1 MMMMMTSP
9 GGVKVCVNEL
19 CGTTTTSQWKRGW
32 AMKVGG
38 FASLCYSCGTAFDNL
53 CYCERFHLN
62 EAGWRECKFCEK
74 PIHCG
79 CIVSKYLYEC
89 LDMGGIACMK
99 CMRAKGTQ
107 PFNPPSLANKIQ
119 NGFTRFSGSFHPS
132 VFTNRMNNSTLT
144 PLSEG
149 LDKSQHACLTSSIGQ
164 PFRLDEELP
173 SYKEFGAR
181 CSSSKD
187 LNLNFRSLPTQSLL
201 PTQSPLPTVPDNNKP
216 SLGSQPINEPVYQ
229 QSLGFSFGNESSSV
243 VPTSNGVVERN
254 VILEKVPSVKQEQK
268 PRQMVPKIS
277 KSGASI
283 RSQSNKETG
292 SDNRVARPPGEGR
305 GRSQLLP
312 RYWPRMTDQEL
323 LQISGDLNSNCT
335 ITPLFEKV
343 LSASDAGK
351 IGRLVLPKACAEAY
365 FPVINSSEGVP
376 VKVRDV
382 KGKEWT
388 FQFRYWPNNNS
399 RMYVLEGVFLCI
411 QNMQMEAGDTVIFS
425 RLNPGDKLVLGCRK
439 AVIATHASAP
449 PNPVNG
455 DSLAS
460 EPILP
465 KIIDQG
471 TSNLDSE
478 QKSVIQEK
486 KKTHNIGS
494 KSKRLHMHSE
504 DAMDLKFTWEEAQE
518 CLRPPSNPTVVTI
531 ENCELEEYDEPPV
544 FGKKTI
550 FTTTASRLQE
560 QWVQCDSCSK
570 WRKLPSDALIASK
583 WTCSDNVSDP
593 NRCSCSTPE
602 ERGAADLEQISKRV
616 LSAESKKQKLVG
628 KWGTKEQKQEAT
640 GLDALA
646 TVAILGAND
655 SENGNSI
662 VGPTTRHPRH
672 RPGCSCIVCIQPPSG
687 KGKHKPNCTC
697 NVCATVRRRF
707 KTMMQRKK
715 NRQVK
720 QGAEKVNLL
729 VPVIDKTEPDDAL
742 GTETGP
748 EILTESSDKGQG
760 LDLNLYP
767 KEEGM
772 MLAASRTP
780 PVWQNVRGGRVPNV
794 TSELKDRPVQK
805 INKVV
810 EGIVVRDSTGSL
822 CYVHGDLSCA
832 ESALYVEIIAIHSA
846 CLFTSNHGWLNSIVE
861 SDSQMNISL
870 SSSEAHPPWRFATL
884 IDDIRL
890 W

>member
-38 FASLCYSCGTAFDNL
+38 FACLCYSCGTAFDNL
-53 CYCERFHLN
+53 RYCERFHLN

-89 LDMGGIACMK
+89 LDSGGIACMK
-99 CMRAKGTQ
+99 CVRAKGTQ
-107 PFNPPSLANKIQ
+107 PFNPPSLANKIP
-119 NGFTRFSGSFHPS
+119 NGFTRFSGSWHPS

-173 SYKEFGAR
+173 SYKEFGAH

-216 SLGSQPINEPVYQ
+216 SLGLEPINEPVYQ

-254 VILEKVPSVKQEQK
+254 VVPEKVPSVKQEQK

-323 LQISGDLNSNCT
+323 LQISGEYPSIRLFLCSHIGSVCVGEGSGGLATGQNATLWCLKAESFILSEKQTIINDCLNSDCT

-439 AVIATHASAP
+439 AVVATHASAP

-460 EPILP
+460 EPALP
-465 KIIDQG
+465 KIIDEG

-478 QKSVIQEK
+478 QKSAIQEK
-486 KKTHNIGS
+486 KKTRNIGS

-504 DAMDLKFTWEEAQE
+504 DAMELKFTWEEAQE
-518 CLRPPSNPTVVTI
+518 FLRPPSNPTVVMI

-544 FGKKTI
+544 FGKKTV

-570 WRKLPSDALIASK
+570 WRKLPSDALIPSK

-602 ERGAADLEQISKRV
+602 ERGAADLEQISKRGK
-616 LSAESKKQKLVG
+616 ESKKQKLVG
-628 KWGTKEQKQEAT
+628 KWGTKEQKQEAA
-640 GLDALA
+640 GLEALA
-646 TVAILGAND
+646 TVAISGAND

-662 VGPTTRHPRH
+662 VGLTTRHPRH

-697 NVCATVRRRF
+697 NVCATVRRRL
-707 KTMMQRKK
+707 KSMMQRKK

-720 QGAEKVNLL
+720 QGAEKVSLL
-729 VPVIDKTEPDDAL
+729 VPVIDKTEPDDAV

-748 EILTESSDKGQG
+748 EVLTECSDKGQG
-760 LDLNLYP
+760 LDLNFDP
-767 KEEGM
+767 KEEGVM
-772 MLAASRTP
+772 VAAFRTP
-780 PVWQNVRGGRVPNV
+780 SVWQNVLGGHVPNV
-794 TSELKDRPVQK
+794 TSELKDGPVQT

-810 EGIVVRDSTGSL
+810 EGV
-822 CYVHGDLSCA
+822 
-832 ESALYVEIIAIHSA
+832 
-846 CLFTSNHGWLNSIVE
+846 
-861 SDSQMNISL
+861 
-870 SSSEAHPPWRFATL
+870 
-884 IDDIRL
+884 
-890 W
+890 

>member
-1 MMMMMTSP
+1 MMMTSS
-9 GGVKVCVNEL
+9 KVCVNGL
-19 CGTTTTSQWKRGW
+19 CGTTTTSLWKRGW

-53 CYCERFHLN
+53 RYCERFHLN

-89 LDMGGIACMK
+89 LDSGGIACMR

-107 PFNPPSLANKIQ
+107 PFSAPSLANKIP
-119 NGFTRFSGSFHPS
+119 NGYTRFSGSWHPS

-144 PLSEG
+144 PLTEG
-149 LDKSQHACLTSSIGQ
+149 LDKSQHACLASSIGQ

-187 LNLNFRSLPTQSLL
+187 INLSLRSFPTQL
-201 PTQSPLPTVPDNNKP
+201 PLPTVPDNNKP
-216 SLGSQPINEPVYQ
+216 SLGSQPMYEPVYQ

-243 VPTSNGVVERN
+243 VPTSNGVVEGN
-254 VILEKVPSVKQEQK
+254 VVLEKVPSIKQEQK
-268 PRQMVPKIS
+268 PRQMVPKLS

-323 LQISGDLNSNCT
+323 LQISGDLNFDCT

-343 LSASDAGK
+343 LSASDAGR

-365 FPVINSSEGVP
+365 FPVINTSEGVP
-376 VKVRDV
+376 VNVRDV

-399 RMYVLEGVFLCI
+399 RMYVLEGVFSCI
-411 QNMQMEAGDTVIFS
+411 QHMQMEAGDTAIFS
-425 RLNPGDKLVLGCRK
+425 RLNPGDKLILGCRK
-439 AVIATHASAP
+439 AIVATDASAL

-455 DSLAS
+455 DLPAS
-460 EPILP
+460 DPVLP
-465 KIIDQG
+465 KIMDED
-471 TSNLDSE
+471 TSKLYSE

-486 KKTHNIGS
+486 KKTRNIGS

-504 DAMDLKFTWEEAQE
+504 DAMELKFTWEEAQE
-518 CLRPPSNPTVVTI
+518 FLRPPSEPTVVMI

-544 FGKKTI
+544 FGKKTM
-550 FTTTASRLQE
+550 FTTNASRLQE

-570 WRKLPSDALIASK
+570 WRKLPSDALIPSK
-583 WTCSDNVSDP
+583 WTCYDNVSDP

-602 ERGAADLEQISKRV
+602 ERGAADLEQISKRGK
-616 LSAESKKQKLVG
+616 ESKTQKLVG
-628 KWGTKEQKQEAT
+628 KWGTKEQKQQPT

-646 TVAILGAND
+646 SVAILGAND

-687 KGKHKPNCTC
+687 KGKHKPNCLC
-697 NVCATVRRRF
+697 NACATVRRRF

-715 NRQVK
+715 NRQVE
-720 QGAEKVNLL
+720 QEAEKVKLL
-729 VPVIDKTEPDDAL
+729 VPVINTTEPDDTL
-742 GTETGP
+742 GTGTGP
-748 EILTESSDKGQG
+748 EMPTESSDKGQG
-760 LDLNLYP
+760 LDLNFDP
-767 KEEGM
+767 KEEGT

-780 PVWQNVRGGRVPNV
+780 PVWQNVLGGRVPNV
-794 TSELKDRPVQK
+794 TSDLKNGPAQT
-805 INKVV
+805 INNVV
-810 EGIVVRDSTGSL
+810 EGI
-822 CYVHGDLSCA
+822 
-832 ESALYVEIIAIHSA
+832 
-846 CLFTSNHGWLNSIVE
+846 
-861 SDSQMNISL
+861 
-870 SSSEAHPPWRFATL
+870 
-884 IDDIRL
+884 
-890 W
+890 